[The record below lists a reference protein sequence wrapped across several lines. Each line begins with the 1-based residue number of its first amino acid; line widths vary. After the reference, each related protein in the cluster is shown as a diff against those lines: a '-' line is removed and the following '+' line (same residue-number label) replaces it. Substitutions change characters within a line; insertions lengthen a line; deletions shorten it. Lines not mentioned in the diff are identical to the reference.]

1 MLEVSRRDFPKLC
14 ILGLSNLRILAP
26 EHARG
31 GVGGAERQQVMLARA
46 LRQRG
51 FDISM
56 IVHDEGQPDGRAWD
70 GITTYAAYGAR
81 AGIPGLRFVYPRWT
95 GLWSALKRA
104 DADIYYLS
112 CASMQLGEATLFA
125 RRFERKVVFRV
136 ASDMDCDPRLPG
148 MGDWRHK
155 ALFRYGLRHA
165 DAVLAQTRKQQGMLE
180 RLGRSSRLASPLSD
194 LTLSSRDREARDLRV
209 LWINNFRESKRAD
222 LLLELARRMPDTRFD
237 MVGGPL
243 FGHENAFE
251 RARRAATN
259 LPNVRFHGYLPYEQ
273 TAGLYA
279 RARLLVSTSEIEG
292 FPNTYLQAWASGTP
306 VVAFF
311 DPDETIARNRLGHVA
326 RTLDEMQWVSTKLL
340 TDDVEWEETSAR
352 CRAHA
357 AAVTDE
363 NSMLMPY
370 IETFMSLRRPT
381 QPAVAFQ

>member
-1 MLEVSRRDFPKLC
+1 
-14 ILGLSNLRILAP
+14 
-26 EHARG
+26 
-31 GVGGAERQQVMLARA
+31 MLARA

-56 IVHDEGQPDGRAWD
+56 IVHDEGQPDGREWD
-70 GITTYAAYGAR
+70 GVTTYAAYRAR

-112 CASMQLGEATLFA
+112 CASMQLGEASLFA
-125 RRFERKVVFRV
+125 RRYERKVVFRV

-165 DAVLAQTRKQQGMLE
+165 DAVLAQTRKQQGMLA
-180 RLGRSSRLASPLSD
+180 RLGRSSRIAAPLSD
-194 LTLSSRDREARDLRV
+194 LAVSVRDRGARDLRV
-209 LWINNFRESKRAD
+209 LWVSNFRESKRAD
-222 LLLELARRMPDTRFD
+222 LLLELARRMAGISFD
-237 MVGGPL
+237 MVGGPIC
-243 FGHENAFE
+243 GHESSFE
-251 RARRAATN
+251 RARRAAAS

-311 DPDETIARNRLGHVA
+311 DPDETIARHRLGHVA
-326 RTLDEMQWVSTKLL
+326 RTLDEMQQASTKLL
-340 TDDVEWEETSAR
+340 TDDVEWDETSTR
-352 CRAHA
+352 CRDYA
-357 AAVTDE
+357 ATATDE
-363 NSMLMPY
+363 NSMLLPY

-381 QPAVAFQ
+381 QPVVAFQ

>member
-1 MLEVSRRDFPKLC
+1 MPELSRRDFPKLC
-14 ILGLSNLRILAP
+14 MVGLANLRILAP

-56 IVHDEGQPDGRAWD
+56 IVYDEGQPDGHAWD
-70 GITTYAAYGAR
+70 GVTTYAAYRAR
-81 AGIPGLRFVYPRWT
+81 AGIPGFRFVYPRWT

-104 DADIYYLS
+104 DADIYYIS
-112 CASMQLGEATLFA
+112 CASMQLGEASLFA
-125 RRFERKVVFRV
+125 RRYERKVVFRV

-165 DAVLAQTRKQQGMLE
+165 DAVLAQTRKQQGMLA
-180 RLGRSSRLASPLSD
+180 RLGRSSRIAAPLSD
-194 LTLSSRDREARDLRV
+194 IALNARDREARDLRV
-209 LWINNFRESKRAD
+209 LWVNNFRESKRAD
-222 LLLELARRMPDTRFD
+222 LLLELARRMPGVSFD
-237 MVGGPL
+237 VVGGPI
-243 FGHENAFE
+243 FGHENSFE
-251 RARRAATN
+251 RARRAAAS
-259 LPNVRFHGYLPYEQ
+259 LPNVRFHGFLPYER

-326 RTLDEMQWVSTKLL
+326 RTLDEMQLTSTKLL
-340 TDDVEWEETSAR
+340 ANDVEWDETSAR
-352 CRAHA
+352 CRAYA

-370 IETFMSLRRPT
+370 IDTFMSLRRPT
-381 QPAVAFQ
+381 QPVAAFQ